1 MMRRSTKKN
10 LRAFGAATG
19 LGVVAGL
26 RSMTAPAAL
35 TLAASRGMLRRG
47 GSANLLRRPR
57 AFTVAAAMA
66 LGEMIFDKTSIA
78 PDRTMAPSLAWRI
91 GSGALVGGTLYAS
104 KRKPVAWG
112 AVAGGLG
119 ALAGTYAGFYLRRK
133 VAQKVPATLAAIG
146 EDALAIGS
154 GALLARIA

>member
-1 MMRRSTKKN
+1 MMRRSTKKD

-35 TLAASRGMLRRG
+35 TWAASRGMLRRG
-47 GSANLLRRPR
+47 GPTNLLRRPR

-66 LGEMIFDKTSIA
+66 IGEMVVDKTPIA
-78 PDRTMAPSLAWRI
+78 PARTIAPSLAWRI
-91 GSGALVGGTLYAS
+91 ASGALVGGTLCAS
-104 KRKPVAWG
+104 RRKPVAWG

-133 VAQKVPATLAAIG
+133 VAQ
-146 EDALAIGS
+146 
-154 GALLARIA
+154 